1 MTIKKQSSR
10 IFLINLFADFI
21 ISKIPHE
28 EQSIINLVDCKNF
41 ILVKGKT
48 TSKILLNLSD
58 ISNEFSN
65 KFSEYLTDN
74 KITHTLDLIEYDQH
88 MIPFDEL
95 SHTYHNTDNCS
106 YHHKQIKHF
115 NENNISCYYDYSIKE
130 IDDSNLLVGSE
141 FPHGYSLGQGRLLY
155 YYGKHIFYN
164 IPPTYPVTTLTFN
177 LSTKK
182 DEEESP
188 IFSVYNNSLD
198 SDDETIQSWALD
210 NFDFDMTWLST
221 EIKKVDWSIELTN
234 PLSEYDFLLKK
245 NGDSLII

>member
-1 MTIKKQSSR
+1 MTIKKQLSR

-48 TSKILLNLSD
+48 TSKTLLNLSD

-106 YHHKQIKHF
+106 YHHKQISHF
-115 NENNISCYYDYSIKE
+115 N
-130 IDDSNLLVGSE
+130 
-141 FPHGYSLGQGRLLY
+141 
-155 YYGKHIFYN
+155 
-164 IPPTYPVTTLTFN
+164 
-177 LSTKK
+177 
-182 DEEESP
+182 
-188 IFSVYNNSLD
+188 
-198 SDDETIQSWALD
+198 
-210 NFDFDMTWLST
+210 
-221 EIKKVDWSIELTN
+221 
-234 PLSEYDFLLKK
+234 
-245 NGDSLII
+245 